1 MIYSVPRCPR
11 SLAKP
16 LKMAATAARGWAR
29 SQPAGGTRRPAARPG
44 CVPASL
50 STQMGMLLIACGW
63 AQTHPRLA
71 MSGLGSRRV
80 ASACFQRR
88 DSDATASALVL
99 TRETARHRPARR
111 TPLRVQ
117 LGSHLEVAACFG
129 SRPISGG
136 KPTNT
141 PGGRVLEFRA
151 WQHVTLV
158 PAAYRGGTEIGVAR
172 SGSRSSR
179 WSRAWIER
187 TRRSR
192 VS

>member
-1 MIYSVPRCPR
+1 MSPIASEAAQDGRDSRQRLGAVTTRGRYEAASGSTGMRSGVALYSDGD
-11 SLAKP
+11 
-16 LKMAATAARGWAR
+16 AAHRLRLGADA
-29 SQPAGGTRRPAARPG
+29 
-44 CVPASL
+44 PAS
-50 STQMGMLLIACGW
+50 GDV
-63 AQTHPRLA
+63 
-71 MSGLGSRRV
+71 GLGSRRV

-151 WQHVTLV
+151 WQHVTLA